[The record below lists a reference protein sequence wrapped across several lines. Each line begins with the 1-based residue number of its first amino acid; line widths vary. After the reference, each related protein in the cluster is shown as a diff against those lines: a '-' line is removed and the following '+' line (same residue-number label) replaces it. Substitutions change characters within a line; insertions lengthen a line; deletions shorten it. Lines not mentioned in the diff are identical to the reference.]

1 MQENLDDEC
10 FVVREGSAEARET
23 LVEEVEGI
31 KIDITHSL
39 VEKLEGQRKLEAEF
53 VSYIGSSSPSTD
65 LREPL
70 WRHKKKCNIH
80 PRIVA

>member
-10 FVVREGSAEARET
+10 FVVGEDSAEAQET
-23 LVEEVEGI
+23 LIEEVEGI

-39 VEKLEGQRKLEAEF
+39 VEKLEGQRKLEANF
-53 VSYIGSSSPSTD
+53 VGYIGSSSINRSEGAVMET
-65 LREPL
+65 
-70 WRHKKKCNIH
+70 KKKCNIH